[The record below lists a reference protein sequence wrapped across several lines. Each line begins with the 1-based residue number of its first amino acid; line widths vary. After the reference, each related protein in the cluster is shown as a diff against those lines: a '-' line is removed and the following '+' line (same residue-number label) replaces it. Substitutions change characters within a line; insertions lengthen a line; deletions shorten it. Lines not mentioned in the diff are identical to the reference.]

1 MSAKQLTNQVSANK
15 KPDRYKKEEYKSFYP
30 YPNKFDSFMTNTSFK
45 IQGKGSVYNSYLC
58 EDNANCAHCFCVR
71 VKLIS
76 ISERQLGNE
85 ATVVDKEQ
93 IGGRN

>member
-15 KPDRYKKEEYKSFYP
+15 KPDRYKKGEYKSVYP
-30 YPNKFDSFMTNTSFK
+30 YPNKFDPFKTNKSFK
-45 IQGKGSVYNSYLC
+45 IQGKGRVYNSYLL
-58 EDNANCAHCFCVR
+58 EDKADCAHCFCVR
-71 VKLIS
+71 EKLIS
-76 ISERQLGNE
+76 ISERQLGYE